1 VQFYCISQELILP
14 NQLFEEKMIFDLPL
28 TPCRDFTMPYELK
41 NLPFSAKVLFSS
53 YLIIIAIGYFVA
65 LLQILFTHGM
75 ADGKFGLSIED
86 IVYSYY
92 GNRSGSKLETM
103 LNGPMQ
109 PFAPPEERFQLVQ
122 WVRNGAPRA
131 EYEQKIR
138 PIIENRCIACH
149 GPGSAQPDF
158 TRFEE
163 LQKRAQT
170 DTGATVQSL
179 VRVTHVHLFGIAFIF
194 MFVGI
199 IFCFAAGVPEPLK
212 ALAVAMPFIFQLTD
226 IASWWLTKLSPYFA
240 WLVIAGGAGMAMAF
254 VFMWIVS
261 MYEMWILP
269 LKQRPQGI
277 HIESYARYL
286 RPRG

>member
-1 VQFYCISQELILP
+1 MLYELRS
-14 NQLFEEKMIFDLPL
+14 LPL
-28 TPCRDFTMPYELK
+28 
-41 NLPFSAKVLFSS
+41 SAKVLFSS

-75 ADGKFGLSIED
+75 ADGKFGLSIAD

-103 LNGPMQ
+103 LNGAMQ
-109 PFAPPEERFQLVQ
+109 PYATPQERFQIIQ
-122 WVRNGAPRA
+122 WVRDGASRT
-131 EYEQKIR
+131 EYEKSIR
-138 PIIENRCIACH
+138 SIIESRCVVCH
-149 GPGSAQPDF
+149 APNYSLPDF

-163 LQKRAQT
+163 IQKRAET

-199 IFCFAAGVPEPLK
+199 IFCFATGPSEPLK
-212 ALAVAMPFIFQLTD
+212 SLAVAMPFIFQLTD
-226 IASWWLTKLSPYFA
+226 IASWWLTKLSPHFA
-240 WLVIAGGAGMAMAF
+240 WLVIAGGAGMAMSF

-269 LKQRPQGI
+269 LKHR
-277 HIESYARYL
+277 L
-286 RPRG
+286 

>member
-1 VQFYCISQELILP
+1 
-14 NQLFEEKMIFDLPL
+14 
-28 TPCRDFTMPYELK
+28 MPYELK

-65 LLQILFTHGM
+65 LLQILFTHGL

-103 LNGPMQ
+103 LNGQMQ
-109 PFAPPEERFQLVQ
+109 PYAPPGERFQIIQ
-122 WVRNGAPRA
+122 WVRDGASQA
-131 EYEQKIR
+131 AYEKTIR
-138 PIIENRCIACH
+138 PIIENRCVTCH
-149 GPGSAQPDF
+149 RPNAPLPDF

-163 LQKRAQT
+163 VKKRAET
-170 DTGATVQSL
+170 DTGVTVQSL

-194 MFVGI
+194 MFVGV
-199 IFCFAAGVPEPLK
+199 IFCFTAGVSEPLK
-212 ALAVAMPFIFQLTD
+212 ALAVAMPFVFQLTD
-226 IASWWLTKLSPYFA
+226 IASWWLTKLSPHFA
-240 WLVIAGGAGMAMAF
+240 WLVIAGGAGMAMSF

-269 LKQRPQGI
+269 LQHRPQGI
-277 HIESYARYL
+277 QTKSYLRYL
-286 RPRG
+286 HPKRG

>member
-1 VQFYCISQELILP
+1 
-14 NQLFEEKMIFDLPL
+14 
-28 TPCRDFTMPYELK
+28 MPYELK

-65 LLQILFTHGM
+65 LLQILFTHGL
-75 ADGKFGLSIED
+75 ADGKFGLSIQD

-109 PFAPPEERFQLVQ
+109 PYAPPQERFQIIQ
-122 WVRNGAPRA
+122 WVRNGASRT
-131 EYEQKIR
+131 EYEKAIR
-138 PIIENRCIACH
+138 PIIENRCLMCH
-149 GPGSAQPDF
+149 GPNSSLPDF

-163 LQKRAQT
+163 VQKRAEA
-170 DTGATVQSL
+170 DTGVTVQSL

-194 MFVGI
+194 MFVGV
-199 IFCFAAGVPEPLK
+199 IFCFTTGTPEPLK

-226 IASWWLTKLSPYFA
+226 IVSWWLTRLSPYFA
-240 WLVIAGGAGMAMAF
+240 WLVIAGGAGMAMSF

-269 LKQRPQGI
+269 LQHRPQGI
-277 HIESYARYL
+277 QTKSYL
-286 RPRG
+286 RHLRPKKG

>member
-1 VQFYCISQELILP
+1 
-14 NQLFEEKMIFDLPL
+14 
-28 TPCRDFTMPYELK
+28 MPYELK

-75 ADGKFGLSIED
+75 ADSKFGLSIED

-109 PFAPPEERFQLVQ
+109 PYASPQERFQIIQ
-122 WVRNGAPRA
+122 WVRDGAPQA
-131 EYEQKIR
+131 EYEKTIK
-138 PIIENRCIACH
+138 PIIENRCVMCH
-149 GPGSAQPDF
+149 GPNSSQPDF

-163 LQKRAQT
+163 VQKRAQT

-199 IFCFAAGVPEPLK
+199 IFCFATSAPESLK

-226 IASWWLTKLSPYFA
+226 IASWWLTKLSPHFA
-240 WLVIAGGAGMAMAF
+240 WLVIAGGAGMATAF

-269 LKQRPQGI
+269 FKHRPLDIQT
-277 HIESYARYL
+277 ESYLRRL
-286 RPRG
+286 RPKRG